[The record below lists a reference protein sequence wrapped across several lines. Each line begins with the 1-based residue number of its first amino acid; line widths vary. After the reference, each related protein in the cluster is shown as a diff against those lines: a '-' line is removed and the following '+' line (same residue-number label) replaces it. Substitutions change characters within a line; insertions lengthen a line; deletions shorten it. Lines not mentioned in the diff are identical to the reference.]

1 MALKNIIFIQIRIMA
16 HLSKSDF
23 KVAHTCPAKLWFKK
37 HGFPTI
43 TDQNEYMKMLADG
56 GFMFGKLAMLLFQ
69 EGIEITGSYNDA
81 IAQTEQ
87 LLSTHQNITLFE
99 PAIQI
104 NNQLVRVDV
113 LQKLGN
119 QINVIEVKS
128 KSFDSTKMNDLKYW
142 FKPDMKPYIE
152 DIAFQ
157 TKVVKE
163 KFPDA
168 AVNSFLMMPDTAST
182 SQFDDLINKFQVIDI
197 PANPNSRYRNVDVI
211 FTGDDVLLA
220 NVRAAYASDN
230 LFVKLIPVNE
240 QVNVVMPE
248 IINAANIFIDSVLTD
263 TRINT
268 PLSCNCKSCE
278 YTITDDTHPQSG
290 FDICWG
296 DLAKVEPH
304 ILTLGQLGNVNKRNL
319 QNTKRAPGEKG
330 CIDELIDNKQV
341 SLHDI
346 PVELVSSTKEGEQ
359 YYNDRPLYQLTQKEE
374 LILPNLK
381 HEMSLVEYPIHF
393 IDFETSNM
401 CIPLH
406 QNMRPYE
413 NVMFQWSCHT
423 ITAPGAKPVH
433 SEWLNTTDRFPN
445 IAFAE
450 SLKQQL
456 GLRGT
461 FLTWSPYENTQLK
474 TVHDYLEQLD
484 DPQYEELK
492 NWLFRVVKF
501 HEDDVTKL
509 LDMHEL
515 VKNYYFH
522 PIMGG
527 RTSIK
532 VVLPAV
538 LKASNS
544 SVIEAWLTE
553 EGLYGR
559 DANGDLINPYKLL
572 PAPEIEVGGGKIV
585 VREGGGAMSAY
596 RDMLYGIN
604 KDNPEVKALYE
615 AALKKYCKLDTLS
628 MACIWQYWE
637 EKI

>member
-1 MALKNIIFIQIRIMA
+1 MA

-37 HGFPTI
+37 HGFPTS

-56 GFMFGKLAMLLFQ
+56 GFMFGKLAMLLFP
-69 EGIEITGSYNDA
+69 EGIEITGSYNEA
-81 IAQTEQ
+81 IAQTEE

-113 LQKLGN
+113 LQKIGN

-163 KFPDA
+163 KFPE
-168 AVNSFLMMPDTAST
+168 AVANSFLMMPDTAST

-240 QVNVVMPE
+240 QVNAVMPE
-248 IINAANIFIDSVLTD
+248 IINASNIFIDSVLTD

-278 YTITDDTHPQSG
+278 FTVTDDTHPESG

-359 YYNDRPLYQLTQKEE
+359 YYNDRPLYQLTKKEE

-381 HEMSLVEYPIHF
+381 NEMSLVEYPIHF

-423 ITAPGAKPVH
+423 ITTPGAKPVH

-450 SLKQQL
+450 SLKRQL

-474 TVHDYLEQLD
+474 TVYDYLAQLD

-522 PIMGG
+522 PVMGG

-544 SVIEAWLTE
+544 SVIEAWLSE

-559 DANGDLINPYKLL
+559 DADGDLINPYKLL

-604 KDNPEVKALYE
+604 KDNAEVKALYE

>member
-1 MALKNIIFIQIRIMA
+1 MA

-23 KVAHTCPAKLWFKK
+23 KVAHTCPAKLWYKK
-37 HGFPTI
+37 HGFPTS

-56 GFMFGKLAMLLFQ
+56 GFMFGKLAMLLFP
-69 EGIEITGSYNDA
+69 EGIEITGSYNEA
-81 IAQTEQ
+81 IAQTEE
-87 LLSTHQNITLFE
+87 LLGTHQNITLFE

-113 LQKLGN
+113 LQKIGN

-128 KSFDSTKMNDLKYW
+128 KSFDSTKMNDIKYW

-163 KFPDA
+163 KFPYA
-168 AVNSFLMMPDTAST
+168 VVNSFLMMPDTAST

-220 NVRAAYASDN
+220 NVRTAYASDN
-230 LFVKLIPVNE
+230 LFVKIIPVNE

-263 TRINT
+263 TRIDT

-278 YTITDDTHPQSG
+278 FTVTDDTHPQSG

-346 PVELVSSTKEGEQ
+346 PVELVSSTKDGEQ
-359 YYNDRPLYQLTQKEE
+359 YYNDRPLYQLTKKEE

-474 TVHDYLEQLD
+474 TVHDYLAQLD

-522 PIMGG
+522 PVMGG

-544 SVIEAWLTE
+544 SIIKAWLSE

-604 KDNPEVKALYE
+604 KDNAEVKALYE

-637 EKI
+637 EKM

>member
-1 MALKNIIFIQIRIMA
+1 MA

-23 KVAHTCPAKLWFKK
+23 KVAHTCPTKLWYKK
-37 HGFPTI
+37 HGFPTS

-56 GFMFGKLAMLLFQ
+56 GFMFGKLAMLLFPD
-69 EGIEITGSYNDA
+69 GIEITGSYNEA
-81 IAQTEQ
+81 ITQTEE
-87 LLSTHQNITLFE
+87 LLRNHEDITLFE
-99 PAIQI
+99 PAIQV
-104 NNQLVRVDV
+104 NNQLIRVDI
-113 LQKLGN
+113 LQKTGN
-119 QINVIEVKS
+119 QIKVIEVKS
-128 KSFDSTKMNDLKYW
+128 KSFDTTKMNEKNYW
-142 FKPDMKPYIE
+142 IKPDMKPYIE
-152 DIAFQ
+152 DVAYQ
-157 TKVVKE
+157 TKVVRE
-163 KFPDA
+163 KYPNSL
-168 AVNSFLMMPDTAST
+168 VNSYLMMPDTAST
-182 SQFDDLINKFQVIDI
+182 SQFDELINKFQAIDI
-197 PANPNSRYRNVDVI
+197 PANPNSRYRNVEVI
-211 FTGDDVLLA
+211 FSGDDTLLT
-220 NVRAAYASDN
+220 NVREAYASDN
-230 LFVKLIPVNE
+230 LFVKLIPVDE
-240 QVNVVMPE
+240 QVALVMPE
-248 IINAANIFIDSVLTD
+248 IIQAANVFLDSVLTD

-268 PLSCNCKSCE
+268 PLSCNCKGCE
-278 YTITDDTHPQSG
+278 YTVTDDAHLQSG
-290 FDICWG
+290 FEICWG
-296 DLAKVEPH
+296 ALAKVEPH

-319 QNTKRAPGEKG
+319 SNTRKAPGEKG
-330 CIDELIDNKQV
+330 CIDELIENKKV

-346 PVELVSSTKEGEQ
+346 PVELVTSTKEAEQ
-359 YYNDRPLYQLTQKEE
+359 YYNDRPLYQLTQTQE

-381 HEMSLVEYPIHF
+381 NEMSLVEYPIHF

-423 ITAPGAKPVH
+423 ITAPGSKPVH
-433 SEWLNTTDRFPN
+433 SEWLNVTDRFPN

-456 GLRGT
+456 GLNGT

-474 TVHDYLEQLD
+474 SVYDYLEQLGDSKYD
-484 DPQYEELK
+484 DLQ
-492 NWLFRVVKF
+492 NWLYRVVKF

-522 PIMGG
+522 PLMGG

-532 VVLPAV
+532 VVLPAI

-544 SVIEAWLTE
+544 SIIESWLTE
-553 EGLYGR
+553 EGLFGK
-559 DANGDLINPYKLL
+559 DANGNIINPYKLL
-572 PAPEIEVGGGKIV
+572 PAPEIEIGGGKIV

-604 KDNPEVKALYE
+604 KDNAQVKALYE

>member
-1 MALKNIIFIQIRIMA
+1 MV

-23 KVAHTCPAKLWFKK
+23 KVAHTCPAKLWYKK
-37 HGFPTI
+37 HGFPTS

-56 GFMFGKLAMLLFQ
+56 GFMFGKLAMLLFP
-69 EGIEITGSYNDA
+69 EGIEITGSYNEA
-81 IAQTEQ
+81 IAQTEE

-113 LQKLGN
+113 LQKMGN

-128 KSFDSTKMNDLKYW
+128 KSFDSTKMNDIKYW

-168 AVNSFLMMPDTAST
+168 VVNSFLMMPDTAST

-197 PANPNSRYRNVDVI
+197 PANPNSRYRNVDVV

-240 QVNVVMPE
+240 QVNAVMPE

-278 YTITDDTHPQSG
+278 FTVTDDTHPQSG

-359 YYNDRPLYQLTQKEE
+359 YYNDRPLYQLTKKEE

-381 HEMSLVEYPIHF
+381 NEMSLVEYPIHF

-522 PIMGG
+522 PVMGG

-538 LKASNS
+538 LRASNS
-544 SVIEAWLTE
+544 SVIEAWLSE

-559 DANGDLINPYKLL
+559 VANGDLINPYKLL

>member
-1 MALKNIIFIQIRIMA
+1 MA

-37 HGFPTI
+37 HGFPTS

-56 GFMFGKLAMLLFQ
+56 GFMFGKLAMLLFP
-69 EGIEITGSYNDA
+69 EGIEITGSYNEA

-113 LQKLGN
+113 LQKTGN

-168 AVNSFLMMPDTAST
+168 VVNSFLMMPDTAST

-230 LFVKLIPVNE
+230 LFVNLIPVNE

-263 TRINT
+263 IRINT

-278 YTITDDTHPQSG
+278 FTVTDDTHPESG

-319 QNTKRAPGEKG
+319 QNTKRAPGENG

-346 PVELVSSTKEGEQ
+346 PVELVTSTKEGEQ

-381 HEMSLVEYPIHF
+381 NEMSLVEYPIHF

-413 NVMFQWSCHT
+413 NGMFQWSCHT
-423 ITAPGAKPVH
+423 ITTPGAKPVH

-522 PIMGG
+522 PVMGG

-544 SVIEAWLTE
+544 SVIEAWLSE
-553 EGLYGR
+553 EGLYSR

-585 VREGGGAMSAY
+585 VREGGGAISAY

-604 KDNPEVKALYE
+604 KDNAEVKELYE

-628 MACIWQYWE
+628 MACIWQYWK